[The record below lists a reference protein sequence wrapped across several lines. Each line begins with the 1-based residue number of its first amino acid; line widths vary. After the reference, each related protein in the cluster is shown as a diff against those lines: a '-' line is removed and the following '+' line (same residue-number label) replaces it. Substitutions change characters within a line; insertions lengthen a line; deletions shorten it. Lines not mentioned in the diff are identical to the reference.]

1 MKDLVLPLD
10 LKVETRGV
18 DRLGNGTALDVN
30 VIVEGVLVVKV
41 GEGGK
46 TNNVCKGVEAAEVD
60 STTPTDALRKTLLR
74 RSGGSTGQRDSARRR
89 VDGIVTCEMG
99 VTASSTTSGF
109 GEDGTG
115 GRILRLMGRF
125 FCLGKRVGS

>member
-18 DRLGNGTALDVN
+18 GRLGNGTAPDVN
-30 VIVEGVLVVKV
+30 VIVEGVRVRVVKV

-60 STTPTDALRKTLLR
+60 STPTDALRKTLSR
-74 RSGGSTGQRDSARRR
+74 RGGGTGQRNPAR
-89 VDGIVTCEMG
+89 
-99 VTASSTTSGF
+99 
-109 GEDGTG
+109 
-115 GRILRLMGRF
+115 
-125 FCLGKRVGS
+125 